1 MTKIWESTDFENS
14 NLFRFLSFVN
24 GKYGLKL
31 TTYSDLHKW
40 SVENLEN
47 FWSSAAFF
55 FEIQF
60 DSKPSK
66 ICDSKIPFYKTEW
79 FPNSTLSYSS
89 HLVRLAQP
97 KSTAIIYK
105 NEIGEKVD
113 ISWSAL
119 LSKVSD
125 IKKKLIKAE
134 VKKGDVVVG
143 YLLNHPDTVASF
155 IATNS
160 LGAIWS
166 CCSPDFGIDSIV
178 DRFIQLNPKVLIAHT
193 KYSYNGKT
201 FNQEKKIKELKKR
214 LKSIKQSLLFSDKFD
229 DWNFKS
235 KSIPDL
241 NPVNV
246 AFEHPIWV
254 LFSSGTTGKPKAI
267 THRH

>member
-1 MTKIWESTDFENS
+1 MCIRD
-14 NLFRFLSFVN
+14 R
-24 GKYGLKL
+24 
-31 TTYSDLHKW
+31 
-40 SVENLEN
+40 
-47 FWSSAAFF
+47 
-55 FEIQF
+55 
-60 DSKPSK
+60 
-66 ICDSKIPFYKTEW
+66 
-79 FPNSTLSYSS
+79 
-89 HLVRLAQP
+89 
-97 KSTAIIYK
+97 
-105 NEIGEKVD
+105 
-113 ISWSAL
+113 
-119 LSKVSD
+119 
-125 IKKKLIKAE
+125 
-134 VKKGDVVVG
+134 
-143 YLLNHPDTVASF
+143 
-155 IATNS
+155 
-160 LGAIWS
+160 S

-267 THRH
+267 THSTGGILIEQFKALALHQNVSEGDKFFWNTTSGWMMWNYALGSLLCGGVLCIYDVDRY